1 MYNFTRSLKI
11 KAYKYTYIFSC
22 GMNVPRPSYFAI
34 SILSPALADRIV
46 DDDDDDTLRVDVVV
60 VVKAFAM
67 GMAAAVARKVRA
79 CFIMLIIFIFV
90 WRRAAR

>member
-11 KAYKYTYIFSC
+11 KAYKYTYIFLC

-46 DDDDDDTLRVDVVV
+46 DDDDDGTLRVDVVVV

-79 CFIMLIIFIFV
+79 CFIIVIDCVAIF
-90 WRRAAR
+90 WD

>member
-1 MYNFTRSLKI
+1 
-11 KAYKYTYIFSC
+11 
-22 GMNVPRPSYFAI
+22 MNVPRPSYFAI

-46 DDDDDDTLRVDVVV
+46 DDDALRVVVV

-79 CFIMLIIFIFV
+79 CFIIVVDCVLCG
-90 WRRAAR
+90 

>member
-1 MYNFTRSLKI
+1 MWYH
-11 KAYKYTYIFSC
+11 
-22 GMNVPRPSYFAI
+22 MNVPRPSYFAI

-46 DDDDDDTLRVDVVV
+46 DDDDTLRVDVVV

-79 CFIMLIIFIFV
+79 CFIMLIFV
-90 WRRAAR
+90 CCVASYACCLSAGSP